1 MPDLVGDELR
11 VQILQD
17 KADAR
22 ALLALGKK
30 ESDLPSKRMVP
41 VCVPCGCRMGFSCRR
56 SVDLPQPDLPH
67 RTVNEPASIESETFW
82 SAGTDSVG

>member
-22 ALLALGKK
+22 ALLALGKRGKQFAFK
-30 ESDLPSKRMVP
+30 ENGSRLRAVRLQDGL
-41 VCVPCGCRMGFSCRR
+41 
-56 SVDLPQPDLPH
+56 
-67 RTVNEPASIESETFW
+67 
-82 SAGTDSVG
+82 

>member
-1 MPDLVGDELR
+1 M
-11 VQILQD
+11 
-17 KADAR
+17 R
-22 ALLALGKK
+22 ALCVRWERE

>member
-22 ALLALGKK
+22 ALRALGKRGKGLSFK
-30 ESDLPSKRMVP
+30 ENFARLRAVRLQDGL
-41 VCVPCGCRMGFSCRR
+41 
-56 SVDLPQPDLPH
+56 
-67 RTVNEPASIESETFW
+67 
-82 SAGTDSVG
+82 